1 MNSCV
6 MKNKYQSLTAVRRR
20 LFIAI
25 WSLLALATMHSAYS
39 QNSERSIQLTNS
51 SIGYLEHL
59 PSDYNET
66 TERYPVMIFLHGIGE
81 RGNGTSDLYKVKKNG
96 PPQYIDQGHD
106 MSFTVDGKKESFIVI
121 SPQLRPDYNSWPAFY
136 VDYVVEHVK
145 NTYRIDPDRIYLTG
159 LSLGGGGCWAYASER
174 ASYANKIAALVP
186 ICGAKA
192 YQSSKVSI
200 ITDAKIPV
208 WALHGDADRVVPVR
222 HSIDWTTGIN
232 ELSPDLAKLTIYP
245 GAGHGAAW
253 YYGHNPTHQYHDPNV
268 YEWMLQQRRN
278 ATSTPSPTPGPAPT
292 PTPTPPANQAPV
304 AKAGSDVSVE
314 LPIAQVVLDGSSSQ
328 DPDGTIA
335 SYAWRRVS
343 GNAAISLAGQN
354 TKTLTITNLQAGDYT
369 FELEVKD
376 DKGASATDRVAVAVA
391 AAPAPPTNDCGCD
404 HMITS
409 ANSYVN
415 GQSLGVKPG
424 DVVCVQAG
432 QYDYLN
438 LFNFQG
444 SETAPITIKN
454 CGGQVR
460 IGNSSINYG
469 IVMNNNQYVT
479 FTGTGDSNYKYGFKV
494 IGGSDGRY
502 LASGFGAS
510 GRSSDFT
517 ADHVEIT
524 KVEAAV
530 MAKTSPTCDEST
542 WRENFTMRNVKFHDF
557 YIHDIKGEGFYIGH
571 TSFKVTVNCSGTSRE
586 VEPHR
591 IENLRVYNNIVENAG
606 WDGIQVAQ
614 ASSNCKIFNN
624 RVYNYGTAN
633 MSSQQGGIL
642 LGGNSTG
649 EVYNNWVEK
658 GTGSGIQV
666 FGTGTITVYNNVVL
680 EAGDDAIFCDDRS
693 PVAMTARFINNT
705 IVNPVRDG
713 IRLYNDQAAQN
724 VVYNNLIVSPGS
736 LGSYG
741 NATRAYLF
749 LGNGVEVSEATN
761 HFATTEGSVSFKD
774 YANDEFQL
782 DSNSPAVNQG
792 TDVSQY
798 GVTEDMEGNARPA
811 HGAYDI
817 GAFEAASASTP
828 APTPTPPSVPSDMVA
843 GLNYA
848 YYEGHWSVLP
858 AFAGETAV
866 KTGSVTNFD
875 LSVRDQDSD
884 FGVVF
889 TGYIKVPATG
899 DYTFVLGSD
908 DGSRLYLDE
917 KLVVDN
923 DGLHGMREQEG
934 TVTLTEGMHAIAV
947 SYFEQSGKEQLQV
960 SWKNTAHGVTTAQA
974 IPAEVL
980 FSREGEVVSAPETGD
995 NGLNYAY
1002 YEGHWS
1008 VLPAFAGETAVKT
1021 GSVTNF
1027 DLSVRDQDSDFGV
1040 VFTGYIKVP
1049 ATGDYTFV
1057 LGSDDGSRLYLDE
1070 KLVVDND
1077 GLHGM
1082 REQEGTVTL
1091 TEGMHAIAVSYF
1103 EQSGKEQLQVSWK
1116 NTAHGVTTAQAI
1128 PAEVLFKGGSAPA
1141 PEGNPVPSTTG
1152 RVFQINATKNG
1163 SSSNL
1168 SDWYDIALDGFTGV
1182 RTFSNITDRD
1192 GKASDLS
1199 ITAYNGIEQSSI
1211 IGVKDNQNAL
1221 VDGVYP
1227 DDVLRYAAF
1236 TTGSATV
1243 TLSNLSQNNVYHIN
1257 IHGGRA
1263 TSGSKVTNYIVNGV
1277 TKSLQCVNNE
1287 DQVLTFEAV
1296 SPNAQGEI
1304 VIKFQQGGDTWG
1316 YLNAIVVEELDS
1328 KNLRSSG
1335 AMNNRTSAE
1344 DKLGSLAG
1352 DNLQPQVYPNPFAGR
1367 FFLDLSDYQDEEV
1380 TVTLFDQ
1387 VGNKLMTTTLRRPWN
1402 STLWKEEMK
1411 PRLTS
1416 NGIHILQVQSVT
1428 QGTQMIRIV
1437 AE

>member
-980 FSREGEVVSAPETGD
+980 F
-995 NGLNYAY
+995 
-1002 YEGHWS
+1002 
-1008 VLPAFAGETAVKT
+1008 
-1021 GSVTNF
+1021 
-1027 DLSVRDQDSDFGV
+1027 
-1040 VFTGYIKVP
+1040 
-1049 ATGDYTFV
+1049 
-1057 LGSDDGSRLYLDE
+1057 
-1070 KLVVDND
+1070 
-1077 GLHGM
+1077 
-1082 REQEGTVTL
+1082 
-1091 TEGMHAIAVSYF
+1091 
-1103 EQSGKEQLQVSWK
+1103 
-1116 NTAHGVTTAQAI
+1116 
-1128 PAEVLFKGGSAPA
+1128 KGGSAPA

-1402 STLWKEEMK
+1402 STSWKEEMK